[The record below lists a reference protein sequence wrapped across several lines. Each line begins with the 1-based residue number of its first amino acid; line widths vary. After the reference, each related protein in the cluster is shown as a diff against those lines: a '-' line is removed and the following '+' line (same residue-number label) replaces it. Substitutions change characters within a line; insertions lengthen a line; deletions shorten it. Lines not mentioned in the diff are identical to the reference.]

1 MAELGN
7 TRVLLV
13 DIGFRKRSYATRKGW
28 SAMTTRREVIECSAQ
43 GALRLAVPACP
54 DQQNAEQIER
64 AKMVGLETK

>member
-1 MAELGN
+1 
-7 TRVLLV
+7 
-13 DIGFRKRSYATRKGW
+13 
-28 SAMTTRREVIECSAQ
+28 MTTRREVIECSAQ